1 MLTPAQLQ
9 ALKADILANSD
20 LNIQPM
26 NSDGAFEIARRYN
39 LAASP
44 AFYVWRTNVTR
55 SEIYHIVSTEGTS
68 WSWTTY
74 KNQGA
79 TEQNA
84 WVQMFMGDQADFS
97 KDNLRAGIAA
107 LFTGSAQANA
117 QRDHCLA
124 AGKRTATRAEKLFA
138 TGTGSQA
145 SPARRVDILRRRTS
159 PQLGIGDTWQI
170 AN

>member
-9 ALKADILANSD
+9 ALKADILTNSD
-20 LNIQPM
+20 LNSQPM

-44 AFYVWRTNVTR
+44 AFSQIIKGR
-55 SEIYHIVSTEGTS
+55 SRRFCTLISVIFTTSAITSGTVVRKAVRRS
-68 WSWTTY
+68 P
-74 KNQGA
+74 
-79 TEQNA
+79 

-107 LFTGSAQANA
+107 IFAGSAQANA

-145 SPARRVDILRRRTS
+145 SPAK
-159 PQLGIGDTWQI
+159 LGFEGELTYSDVEQ
-170 AN
+170 ARNLA